1 MDTKKSTVSSAADSC
16 GKPQPIRQVGNSN
29 SSRWEQKGSS
39 MYTRIRGFTLI
50 ELLVVISII
59 ALLIAMLLPALAR
72 AQQLA
77 VSLQCQAKLRS
88 LGQLTA
94 VYANQFED
102 MAPPGDLDFTS
113 TGTADSQAWN
123 PPAES
128 QGGFIGWSQFLFYM
142 QKDAPVSYIIPPYK
156 GTNAQY
162 FGNIAAV
169 DAALF
174 QCPAAVIH
182 DQNFWD
188 INYGANPNLF
198 IEGQALATTD
208 VGETTARMTI
218 IHTPGHLIE
227 FADNIQSFSDGG
239 SWPTFQWEWGMEYG
253 SGGQPG
259 GALSWHAGAV
269 YNNSPVL
276 TDVITPG
283 DVWDGNVDYSASG
296 GTNYDYS
303 LRYRH
308 MMTSA
313 QNSGYAN
320 AVFADGHVGII
331 KQYGLY
337 VYNIVPNN

>member
-1 MDTKKSTVSSAADSC
+1 MRCRA
-16 GKPQPIRQVGNSN
+16 
-29 SSRWEQKGSS
+29 
-39 MYTRIRGFTLI
+39 FTLI

-59 ALLIAMLLPALAR
+59 ALLISLLLPALAM
-72 AQQLA
+72 AEQSA
-77 VSLQCQAKLRS
+77 NSIACQAKLRS

-94 VYANQFED
+94 VYVNQFEG
-102 MAPPGDLDFTS
+102 MAEPGDLDFTS

-123 PPAES
+123 PPPAAS
-128 QGGFIGWSQFLFYM
+128 GGFIGYSQFLFYM
-142 QKDAPVSYIIPPYK
+142 EKDAPVSYIIPPYV
-156 GTNAQY
+156 GTNGTY
-162 FGNIAAV
+162 FGNIAQV
-169 DAALF
+169 DESLF
-174 QCPAAVIH
+174 ACPSAVIK

-198 IEGQALATTD
+198 IEGQALLTTAT
-208 VGETTARMTI
+208 GQTTARMGI
-218 IHTPGHLIE
+218 VHSPEHFIE

-239 SWPTFQWEWGMEYG
+239 SWPTFQWEWGTEYG
-253 SGGQPG
+253 G

-269 YNNSPVL
+269 SNNSPVL
-276 TDVITPG
+276 NDVITPG
-283 DVWDGNVDYSASG
+283 DVWDGNVDYSPSG

-320 AVFADGHVGII
+320 AVFADGHCDEI
-331 KQYGLY
+331 KQYGLH